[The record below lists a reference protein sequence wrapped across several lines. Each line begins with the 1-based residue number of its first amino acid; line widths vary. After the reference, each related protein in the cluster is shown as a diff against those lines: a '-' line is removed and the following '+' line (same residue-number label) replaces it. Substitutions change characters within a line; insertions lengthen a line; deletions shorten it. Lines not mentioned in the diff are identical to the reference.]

1 MVCLV
6 GTLCPSR
13 PCTQV
18 LPAVDLQLR
27 CNTAGLWDLNKDCS
41 LAGRSPSG
49 GGWDGVAMLCA
60 GCVLPLPIGDWVQ
73 GCVSPRLQSG
83 SACLTEHL
91 GQQGGGSGLA
101 APGRQGA
108 SVHACRRCIQYGG
121 SSYAS
126 QSHKAQYTWYHH
138 DMTSVR
144 CMMIITT
151 CMSTL

>member
-6 GTLCPSR
+6 GILCPPR

-49 GGWDGVAMLCA
+49 GGGDGVAMLCA

-73 GCVSPRLQSG
+73 GCVSPRLQKRLCVSG
-83 SACLTEHL
+83 S
-91 GQQGGGSGLA
+91 LA
-101 APGRQGA
+101 QI
-108 SVHACRRCIQYGG
+108 S
-121 SSYAS
+121 
-126 QSHKAQYTWYHH
+126 
-138 DMTSVR
+138 
-144 CMMIITT
+144 
-151 CMSTL
+151 